1 VIIYPLARELFAFSN
16 SRYTAQMRNILCV
29 VIDGPLFIEKAVAKK
44 SRITIMRL
52 PRSEVMFAGYEALE
66 SDLIFIVP

>member
-16 SRYTAQMRNILCV
+16 SRCAAKTRNILCAAA
-29 VIDGPLFIEKAVAKK
+29 DGPLFIEKAVAKK
-44 SRITIMRL
+44 FRITIMRL
-52 PRSEVMFAGYEALE
+52 PRSEVMFAGCEALE